1 MQAHKETLKQI
12 SSQEEDDA
20 VSCSSKPF
28 QNNPIEIA
36 GENSQKITMDGKIV
50 WDEANVT
57 LIYISKANQP
67 CLL

>member
-50 WDEANVT
+50 
-57 LIYISKANQP
+57 
-67 CLL
+67 